1 MKEVRRKFALSLI
14 LFALAVWGL
23 ATHYPHQWLKA
34 VGIVFALWTCLV
46 LFSAAYIKRQ
56 KIRAIQSLRE
66 FVDTLGRFTAHTD
79 DHTPVANSAHSD
91 IPQAG

>member
-1 MKEVRRKFALSLI
+1 MKEVRRNFTLSLI

-34 VGIVFALWTCLV
+34 VGIVFALWACLV
-46 LFSAAYIKRQ
+46 LFSSAYMRRQ
-56 KIRAIQSLRE
+56 RIREIQSLRE
-66 FVDTLGRFTAHTD
+66 FIDAVGQFTAHTD
-79 DHTPVANSAHSD
+79 DYTPVANSAHSD